1 MAKISKMQ
9 FVKGVVWKT
18 LEQFSA
24 RGAAFLMSLIL
35 ARLLHPDDYGLL
47 ALTGVF
53 FQFAN
58 ILVDGG
64 FGTALVQKK
73 DADEYDYSSVMVIS
87 MSIAAVLYAVIFA
100 AAPFIADYYA
110 EPELTAVMR
119 ISGLSLLISA
129 YAAKRSAYITRNLM
143 FKLAFTCNIIA
154 TIASG
159 LLSIAAAYFGAGVW
173 ALVVHNLAQQLIGTV
188 LVVILLKWNCRI
200 CFKWERVR
208 EMLRFS
214 VGVVTASFVNY
225 FSTSLYNLVI
235 GKKYSVEDL
244 GYYSKGGEFPMQVS
258 LYTFGT
264 ISSVLLPTIA
274 SHKDDMEK
282 VKRIIRRVV
291 GVTSFLI
298 SPLMVGLAVTAP
310 EAVEVLYTAKWLP
323 IVPVLQS
330 NCLYYL
336 ATPFMLINVQVFF
349 ALGHSAMRLKTE
361 IIRMVMMIGGLLV
374 FAFVFDFNI
383 NQLAWVCAVVT
394 TLHAWITFLEL
405 KKMVPYKTKEFLV
418 DFVLPLFWAVVMGAA
433 VDFLRAF
440 GLPAVGIDGVFV
452 KLIIEVVAGMAL
464 YAAFAVVF
472 KLSGYREM
480 MDIIREMRG
489 RKAKK
494 EE

>member
-1 MAKISKMQ
+1 MGKISKLQ
-9 FVKGVVWKT
+9 FVSGVVWKT

-73 DADEYDYSSVMVIS
+73 DADDYDYSSVLVIS
-87 MSIAAVLYAVIFA
+87 MSIAVVLYAILFA
-100 AAPFIADYYA
+100 AAPLIADYYA

-119 ISGLSLLISA
+119 ISGVSLMISA
-129 YAAKRSAYITRNLM
+129 YAAKRNAYITKNLK
-143 FKLAFTCNIIA
+143 FRLAFICNIVA
-154 TIASG
+154 TISSG
-159 LLSIAAAYFGAGVW
+159 VLSIIAAYMGAGVW
-173 ALVVHNLAQQLIGTV
+173 ALVIHNLAQQIIGTG
-188 LVVILLKWNCRI
+188 LTVILLRWSCPIRFKISRI
-200 CFKWERVR
+200 R
-208 EMLRFS
+208 EMLKFS
-214 VGVVTASFVNY
+214 VGVVSASFVNY
-225 FSTSLYNLVI
+225 FSGSLYNLVI
-235 GKKYSVEDL
+235 GKRYSVEDL
-244 GYYSKGGEFPMQVS
+244 GYYSKGSEFPMQVS

-282 VKRIIRRVV
+282 VKRIIRKVV

-310 EAVEVLYTAKWLP
+310 ETVELLYTAKWLP
-323 IVPVLQS
+323 IVPILQS

-361 IIRMVMMIGGLLV
+361 IIRLALMVGGLLV
-374 FAFVFDFNI
+374 FSFGLNCNI
-383 NQLAWVCAVVT
+383 NQLAFVCGVVAVV
-394 TLHAWITFLEL
+394 HAWITFLEL
-405 KKMVPYKTKEFLV
+405 KKMVHYTVKEFLA
-418 DFVLPLFWAVVMGAA
+418 DFMSPLLWSAVMGLGVELVRVLVLPAL
-433 VDFLRAF
+433 
-440 GLPAVGIDGVFV
+440 GIGSILL
-452 KLIIEVVAGMAL
+452 KLVIEVAAGGVL
-464 YAAFAVVF
+464 YLLFSVIF
-472 KLSGYREM
+472 RLSGYREM
-480 MDIIREMRG
+480 MEILHEMRG
-489 RKAKK
+489 RKGQ

>member
-1 MAKISKMQ
+1 MQ

-87 MSIAAVLYAVIFA
+87 MSIAAFLYAVIFA

-129 YAAKRSAYITRNLM
+129 YAAKRGAYITRNLM
-143 FKLAFTCNIIA
+143 FKLGFTCNIIA

-173 ALVVHNLAQQLIGTV
+173 ALVIHNLSQQIIGTV

-200 CFKWERVR
+200 CFKWERIR

-214 VGVVTASFVNY
+214 FGVVTASFVNY

-405 KKMVPYKTKEFLV
+405 KKMVPYKTKEFLM
-418 DFVLPLFWAVVMGAA
+418 DFVVPLFWSVVMGAA

-440 GLPAVGIDGVFV
+440 GLPAVGIHGVFV
-452 KLIIEVVAGMAL
+452 KLIIEVVVGMAL

-480 MDIIREMRG
+480 MDIVREMRG

-494 EE
+494 E

>member
-1 MAKISKMQ
+1 MQ

-73 DADEYDYSSVMVIS
+73 DADDYDYSSVMVIS
-87 MSIAAVLYAVIFA
+87 MSIAVILYAVIFA

-244 GYYSKGGEFPMQVS
+244 GYYSKGSEFPMQVS

-349 ALGHSAMRLKTE
+349 ALGNSAKRLKTE

-418 DFVLPLFWAVVMGAA
+418 DFVVPLFWAVVMGVG

-440 GLPAVGIDGVFV
+440 GLPALGIHGAFV
-452 KLIIEVVAGMAL
+452 KLVIEVVVGMAL
-464 YAAFAVVF
+464 YVVFSVVF

-480 MDIIREMRG
+480 MDILREMRG
-489 RKAKK
+489 KKAKK